1 MNYEY
6 IARIRG
12 FVKTRDYPLRV
23 ESGRVVFVGPD
34 AWKYAALCTIPLA
47 KR

>member
-12 FVKTRDYPLRV
+12 FVKVSDNPLRV
-23 ESGRVVFVGPD
+23 KSGRMVFEGPN
-34 AWKYAALCTIPLA
+34 AWKYAALCTIPLH